1 MEKPDTAFFLI
12 NLKMIMKHGML
23 HLKNKSKLNIMLGI
37 HNSHFAVENL
47 LREKAKDH
55 RFNAPLSKTGF
66 DDIIK
71 KVNKDP
77 NIPNFEDLL
86 RLNTTRNN
94 IQHKNIYPH
103 FDTATELVT
112 IAENFLKWGYKT
124 YFEAD
129 YDSLK
134 LEDMIY
140 DAPIKRVMLESKT
153 AINEGDFK
161 LAAWK
166 MTEGLAALKFQWFGY
181 LSDSRLRG
189 IIVARNVDLPNLLAN
204 LAFKIILSEDQHTL
218 NKLLQIRSLW
228 IPQEGSYVPA
238 SNYEFYKFEDKEEA
252 LAEYDDILNIILNYQ
267 DEVPHWREELIA
279 QPDV

>member
-1 MEKPDTAFFLI
+1 
-12 NLKMIMKHGML
+12 MKHGIQ

-55 RFNAPLSKTGF
+55 RFNAPLSRTGF
-66 DDIIK
+66 EEIIK

-77 NIPNFEDLL
+77 NIPQFEDLL
-86 RLNTTRNN
+86 RLNSTRNSV
-94 IQHKNIYPH
+94 QHKNLYPH
-103 FDTATELVT
+103 FDTATELISV
-112 IAENFLKWGYKT
+112 AENFLRWGYKT
-124 YFEAD
+124 YFDED

-140 DAPIKRVMLESKT
+140 DALIKRVMLESKT
-153 AINEGDFK
+153 AIDEGDFK
-161 LAAWK
+161 LAAWR

-181 LSDSRLRG
+181 LSDPRLRD
-189 IIVARNVDLPNLLAN
+189 IIVARNVDFPNLMAD
-204 LAFKIILSEDQHTL
+204 LAFKIILAEDQYTL

-228 IPQEGSYVPA
+228 IPQDGGYVPA
-238 SNYEFYKFEDKEEA
+238 SNYEFYKFKDEEEA

-267 DEVPHWREELIA
+267 DKIPYWREE
-279 QPDV
+279 QPTSSNPTP